1 MENTASVI
9 NIIVGII
16 GIGTIVYHAGRITEM
31 IEVLKAGHEDHEIR
45 VRKLEKHTYTCGA
58 KRKAMQ

>member
-1 MENTASVI
+1 MENTASII

-31 IEVLKAGHEDHEIR
+31 IEVLKTGHEDHEVR
-45 VRKLEKHTYTCGA
+45 VRKLEKHTYICRA
-58 KRKAMQ
+58 SKKAMQ